1 MPRKEDRRVKR
12 TKTAI
17 KHSLLNLLSQ
27 KSIDKV
33 TIKELSDMANCD
45 RKTIYNYYDSV
56 YEILDDIELE
66 LVAKVEES
74 IEQIDA
80 YKHIEDK
87 QPIEMFEE
95 LAKIIIANSDLM
107 TYMVRLGKKS
117 RLNDKII
124 TLIKG
129 KIVNLLKANL
139 SGELDY
145 EELATFV
152 TAGYISVFEEWLL
165 NNKSEDL
172 VQITKRLGVVMI
184 SGLKNYFKIS

>member
-12 TKTAI
+12 TKSAI

-139 SGELDY
+139 LGELDY
-145 EELATFV
+145 EELATFI

-184 SGLKNYFKIS
+184 SGLKNYSKTS

>member
-12 TKTAI
+12 TKTSI
-17 KHSLLNLLSQ
+17 KHSLLNLLST
-27 KSIDKV
+27 KSIDKI

-80 YKHIEDK
+80 YKHLEENE
-87 QPIEMFEE
+87 PNEMFEE
-95 LAKIIIANSDLM
+95 LAKIIIENSELM

-124 TLIKG
+124 SLIRG
-129 KIVNLLKANL
+129 KIVNLLKNNL
-139 SGELDY
+139 SGDIDY
-145 EELATFV
+145 EYLATFI
-152 TAGYISVFEEWLL
+152 TAGYISVFEAWLT

-172 VQITKRLGVVMI
+172 IQKTKGLGVIMI
-184 SGLKNYFKIS
+184 NGLKIYYKNS

>member
-12 TKTAI
+12 TKSAI

-139 SGELDY
+139 LGELDY
-145 EELATFV
+145 EELATFI

-184 SGLKNYFKIS
+184 SGLKNYSKNS

>member
-33 TIKELSDMANCD
+33 TIKELSDLANCD

-74 IEQIDA
+74 IEMIDA
-80 YKHIEDK
+80 NKHIEDK
-87 QPIEMFEE
+87 EPIEMFEE
-95 LAKIIIANSDLM
+95 LAKIIIANSELM

-124 TLIKG
+124 NLIKG
-129 KIVNLLKANL
+129 KIVNLLKANI
-139 SGELDY
+139 SGEIDY
-145 EELATFV
+145 EEVATFI
-152 TAGYISVFEEWLL
+152 TAGYISVFEDWLM
-165 NNKSEDL
+165 NNKSDDL
-172 VQITKRLGVVMI
+172 IRITKRMGVVMI
-184 SGLKNYFKIS
+184 NGLKNYYKKS

>member
-139 SGELDY
+139 LGELDY
-145 EELATFV
+145 EELATFI

-184 SGLKNYFKIS
+184 SGLKNYSKNS

>member
-129 KIVNLLKANL
+129 KIVNLLKTNL

-145 EELATFV
+145 EELATFI

-184 SGLKNYFKIS
+184 SGLKNYSKIS